1 MQKSFKKLI
10 AAGGVAV
17 FSLMVA
23 PLASH
28 YAGLDLVAS
37 AHAEHGGESGG
48 EKGGEKKGG
57 KKYMGGKSKEG
68 HESGDSGH
76 KGSSSHG
83 GGSKTLETTVIQS
96 DSGHSKGGDTGH
108 KGGEAGKGGPKF
120 MGGGKGGE
128 DHEKDKEEGEK

>member
-10 AAGGVAV
+10 AAASVSAL
-17 FSLMVA
+17 SLVIA
-23 PLASH
+23 PLAGH
-28 YAGLDLVAS
+28 YAGLDLVTS
-37 AHAEHGGESGG
+37 AHAEHGGESGHA
-48 EKGGEKKGG
+48 EGGSKKGG

-83 GGSKTLETTVIQS
+83 GGSKTLETTVLQP
-96 DSGHSKGGDTGH
+96 DSGGHTTGGDAGH
-108 KGGEAGKGGPKF
+108 KGGQAGMGGPKF

-128 DHEKDKEEGEK
+128 DHEKEEGEK